1 MVQGTL
7 CEHKTNTNAWQTVSY
22 SKKPQTKNHLKAK
35 GGGGGSIDKSN
46 IQIKNTLNKNSL
58 AKPKSQTT
66 TLLLKVAANNQKISR
81 TKTSTTQ
88 KPNLAQ
94 PNNATVKQKTAP
106 TVDKTKTAIAAV
118 GNIPTQQQQQTLRNR
133 QQQQQQQQHVQ
144 RQQSPLLYVRRRR
157 VNHEIRQIK
166 RAHRHLLTSGGC
178 DWQHRQATDSSGT
191 GVATVRKQDVKC
203 QTKAN
208 NNCSHSNS
216 CRCTA
221 TKKKQQKCHPS
232 QQKQQKRKL
241 QILVKNAH
249 SGGGAGSNSSG
260 KSKQEKGKQQIGI
273 ERVGTVKS
281 KETYA
286 ESVISSRW
294 DSIEEQLNYL
304 DKLLYFCEDEEDACC
319 AWNCNINKAYD
330 CCSER
335 AKSEEIY
342 YEGDV
347 DDDYESDW
355 STDWSQSDMSTTDK
369 SVDDADMQSTTSG
382 AGSASTT
389 TSPVVSTSH
398 RRRGHQHHPRFSGTR
413 RPNIPNVQEIL
424 AALYRGDSQSVLT
437 NLRQASQAV
446 QEDITL
452 SVGGGSDV
460 ETVSS
465 TMGDS
470 QYTDEPDEDLE
481 LQLSKSSML
490 NLPLTDSVTTS
501 MGSNSPTPTDESS
514 MVDEGV
520 VSAQTPTSNIEA
532 ESVTPKS
539 QKIKSKR
546 DKSEKLDRSEKKKRA
561 KKDKSKR
568 ASVCSDADGN
578 IVSSGEVHT
587 AADEGIAI
595 DDEDV
600 QAAEWAKLRCTS
612 EAAEIV
618 AEREARRNKG
628 RCADY
633 PGLAFGRSIF
643 SSDTM
648 MKFNIIRNELH
659 NIMKTQLKRAESEV
673 AALNRRI
680 QLLEEDLERSE
691 ERLGSATAKLSEASQ
706 AADESERARKILENR
721 ALADEERMDALENQ
735 LKEARFLAEE
745 ADKKYDEVARKL
757 VLMEQDL
764 ERSEEK
770 VELSESKIVELEEE
784 LRVVGNNLKS
794 LEVSEE
800 KANQREEEYKNQI
813 KTLNTRLKEAEARA
827 EFAERSVQ
835 KLQKEVDRLE
845 DEMIIEKEHY
855 ALIGDS
861 LDLAFVDLMG
871 MEPFYTDR
879 NPKPPTPK
887 IPTPTP
893 EEIAAAEEAA
903 AAAEAA
909 AKAAAEAAERGE
921 AVESV
926 AEGAPAAG
934 EGAAVAAEVVPEP
947 AKEPTPPPPPPPP
960 FEYAIDLP
968 PEGAEVPYVKNF
980 DPNAIPPP
988 AEEAPAEGAPAAEGA
1003 PTAEGAAPAEGAPAP
1018 AAEGAPP
1025 SEGAPA
1031 PAPAAEAAPP
1041 AEGAPTA
1048 EVAPAPAADGV
1059 PAPTAEAPAAE
1070 APPPPP
1076 AEAAPAPPADAP
1088 TA

>member
-22 SKKPQTKNHLKAK
+22 SKKPQTKNHFKAK

-46 IQIKNTLNKNSL
+46 VQIKNTLNKNSL
-58 AKPKSQTT
+58 VKPKSQTT
-66 TLLLKVAANNQKISR
+66 TSLLKAAANNQNISR

-88 KPNLAQ
+88 KLNLAQ
-94 PNNATVKQKTAP
+94 SNNAIVKQKIAP
-106 TVDKTKTAIAAV
+106 TVDKTKRTIAAV
-118 GNIPTQQQQQTLRNR
+118 GSIPTQQQQQTLRNR

-178 DWQHRQATDSSGT
+178 DWQHRQATDSTGT
-191 GVATVRKQDVKC
+191 GVATLRKQDVKC

-232 QQKQQKRKL
+232 QQQKQQKRKL
-241 QILVKNAH
+241 QNLVKNAH
-249 SGGGAGSNSSG
+249 SGGGACTNNSG

-281 KETYA
+281 KESYA

-330 CCSER
+330 CSSER

-389 TSPVVSTSH
+389 TSPVVPTSH
-398 RRRGHQHHPRFSGTR
+398 RRRGHQHHPRFLGTR

-437 NLRQASQAV
+437 NLRQATQAV
-446 QEDITL
+446 QEDSPL

-481 LQLSKSSML
+481 LQLSKTSML

-520 VSAQTPTSNIEA
+520 VSAQTPTSN
-532 ESVTPKS
+532 TPKS
-539 QKIKSKR
+539 QKSKSKR

-578 IVSSGEVHT
+578 IVSSGEAHT

-706 AADESERARKILENR
+706 AADESERIRKALENR
-721 ALADEERMDALENQ
+721 TNLEDDRVAILETQ
-735 LKEARFLAEE
+735 LVQAKLIAEE
-745 ADKKYDEVARKL
+745 ADKKYEEVARKL

-845 DEMIIEKEHY
+845 DDLVSEKERY
-855 ALIGDS
+855 KDIGDD
-861 LDLAFVDLMG
+861 LDTAFVEL
-871 MEPFYTDR
+871 
-879 NPKPPTPK
+879 
-887 IPTPTP
+887 IL
-893 EEIAAAEEAA
+893 
-903 AAAEAA
+903 
-909 AKAAAEAAERGE
+909 
-921 AVESV
+921 
-926 AEGAPAAG
+926 
-934 EGAAVAAEVVPEP
+934 
-947 AKEPTPPPPPPPP
+947 KEQ
-960 FEYAIDLP
+960 
-968 PEGAEVPYVKNF
+968 
-980 DPNAIPPP
+980 
-988 AEEAPAEGAPAAEGA
+988 
-1003 PTAEGAAPAEGAPAP
+1003 
-1018 AAEGAPP
+1018 
-1025 SEGAPA
+1025 
-1031 PAPAAEAAPP
+1031 
-1041 AEGAPTA
+1041 
-1048 EVAPAPAADGV
+1048 
-1059 PAPTAEAPAAE
+1059 
-1070 APPPPP
+1070 
-1076 AEAAPAPPADAP
+1076 
-1088 TA
+1088 

>member
-7 CEHKTNTNAWQTVSY
+7 CEHKTNTNVWQTVSY
-22 SKKPQTKNHLKAK
+22 SKKTQTKNHLKAK
-35 GGGGGSIDKSN
+35 GGGGGSVDKSN
-46 IQIKNTLNKNSL
+46 AQIKNTLNKNSV
-58 AKPKSQTT
+58 AKTKSQTT
-66 TLLLKVAANNQKISR
+66 ILLLKGAANNQKISR

-88 KPNLAQ
+88 KLNLAQ
-94 PNNATVKQKTAP
+94 PNIATVKQKTAP
-106 TVDKTKTAIAAV
+106 TFDKTKTTIAAV
-118 GNIPTQQQQQTLRNR
+118 GSVPTQQRPQTLRNR
-133 QQQQQQQQHVQ
+133 QQQQQQHVQ

-157 VNHEIRQIK
+157 VHHEIRQIK

-178 DWQHRQATDSSGT
+178 DWQHRQATNSSGT
-191 GVATVRKQDVKC
+191 GVATLSQQDVKC
-203 QTKAN
+203 QTKTN

-232 QQKQQKRKL
+232 QQQKQQKKKL
-241 QILVKNAH
+241 QNLVKNAH
-249 SGGGAGSNSSG
+249 SGGGAGSNSSC
-260 KSKQEKGKQQIGI
+260 KSKQEKSKQQIGNK
-273 ERVGTVKS
+273 RAGTVKS
-281 KETYA
+281 KESYA

-319 AWNCNINKAYD
+319 AWNCHINKAYD

-355 STDWSQSDMSTTDK
+355 STDWSQSDMSATDK

-389 TSPVVSTSH
+389 TSPVVPSSH

-413 RPNIPNVQEIL
+413 RPNVQEIL
-424 AALYRGDSQSVLT
+424 AALYRGDSQSVLS
-437 NLRQASQAV
+437 NLRQAAQAV
-446 QEDITL
+446 QEDGSM

-470 QYTDEPDEDLE
+470 QYTDEPDEELE
-481 LQLSKSSML
+481 LHLSKSSML

-514 MVDEGV
+514 MIDEGV
-520 VSAQTPTSNIEA
+520 GSAQTPTSNTA
-532 ESVTPKS
+532 TESVTPKS
-539 QKIKSKR
+539 QKIRSKR
-546 DKSEKLDRSEKKKRA
+546 DKSEKLDRSEKKKKTR
-561 KKDKSKR
+561 KDKSKR
-568 ASVCSDADGN
+568 ASVCSDADGT
-578 IVSSGEVHT
+578 IVSSGEANA

-706 AADESERARKILENR
+706 AADESERIRKALENR
-721 ALADEERMDALENQ
+721 TNLEDDRVAILETQ
-735 LKEARFLAEE
+735 LVQAKLIAEE
-745 ADKKYDEVARKL
+745 ADKKYEEVARKL

-845 DEMIIEKEHY
+845 DDLVLEKERY
-855 ALIGDS
+855 KDIGDD
-861 LDLAFVDLMG
+861 LDTAFVEL
-871 MEPFYTDR
+871 
-879 NPKPPTPK
+879 
-887 IPTPTP
+887 IL
-893 EEIAAAEEAA
+893 
-903 AAAEAA
+903 
-909 AKAAAEAAERGE
+909 
-921 AVESV
+921 
-926 AEGAPAAG
+926 
-934 EGAAVAAEVVPEP
+934 
-947 AKEPTPPPPPPPP
+947 KEQ
-960 FEYAIDLP
+960 
-968 PEGAEVPYVKNF
+968 
-980 DPNAIPPP
+980 
-988 AEEAPAEGAPAAEGA
+988 
-1003 PTAEGAAPAEGAPAP
+1003 
-1018 AAEGAPP
+1018 
-1025 SEGAPA
+1025 
-1031 PAPAAEAAPP
+1031 
-1041 AEGAPTA
+1041 
-1048 EVAPAPAADGV
+1048 
-1059 PAPTAEAPAAE
+1059 
-1070 APPPPP
+1070 
-1076 AEAAPAPPADAP
+1076 
-1088 TA
+1088 

>member
-22 SKKPQTKNHLKAK
+22 SKKPQTKNHFKAK

-46 IQIKNTLNKNSL
+46 VQIKNTLNKNSL
-58 AKPKSQTT
+58 VKPKSQTT
-66 TLLLKVAANNQKISR
+66 TSLLKAAANNQNISR

-88 KPNLAQ
+88 KLNLAQ
-94 PNNATVKQKTAP
+94 SNNAIVKQKIAP
-106 TVDKTKTAIAAV
+106 TVDKTKRTIAAV
-118 GNIPTQQQQQTLRNR
+118 GSIPTQQQQQTLRNR

-178 DWQHRQATDSSGT
+178 DWQHRQATDSTGT
-191 GVATVRKQDVKC
+191 GVATLRKQDVKC

-232 QQKQQKRKL
+232 QQQKQQKRKL
-241 QILVKNAH
+241 QNLVKNAH
-249 SGGGAGSNSSG
+249 SGGGACTNNSG

-281 KETYA
+281 KESYA

-330 CCSER
+330 CSSER

-389 TSPVVSTSH
+389 TSPVVPTSH
-398 RRRGHQHHPRFSGTR
+398 RRRGHQHHPRFLGTR

-437 NLRQASQAV
+437 NLRQATQAV
-446 QEDITL
+446 QEDSPL

-481 LQLSKSSML
+481 LQLSKTSML

-520 VSAQTPTSNIEA
+520 VSAQTPTSN
-532 ESVTPKS
+532 TPKS
-539 QKIKSKR
+539 QKSKSKR

-578 IVSSGEVHT
+578 IVSSGEAHT

-757 VLMEQDL
+757 AMVEADL
-764 ERSEEK
+764 ERAEERA
-770 VELSESKIVELEEE
+770 EQGENKIVELEEE

-845 DEMIIEKEHY
+845 
-855 ALIGDS
+855 
-861 LDLAFVDLMG
+861 
-871 MEPFYTDR
+871 
-879 NPKPPTPK
+879 
-887 IPTPTP
+887 
-893 EEIAAAEEAA
+893 
-903 AAAEAA
+903 
-909 AKAAAEAAERGE
+909 
-921 AVESV
+921 
-926 AEGAPAAG
+926 
-934 EGAAVAAEVVPEP
+934 AEVSKGLEKYKTI
-947 AKEPTPPPPPPPP
+947 AQEL
-960 FEYAIDLP
+960 EYAELNN
-968 PEGAEVPYVKNF
+968 Y
-980 DPNAIPPP
+980 
-988 AEEAPAEGAPAAEGA
+988 
-1003 PTAEGAAPAEGAPAP
+1003 
-1018 AAEGAPP
+1018 
-1025 SEGAPA
+1025 
-1031 PAPAAEAAPP
+1031 
-1041 AEGAPTA
+1041 
-1048 EVAPAPAADGV
+1048 
-1059 PAPTAEAPAAE
+1059 
-1070 APPPPP
+1070 
-1076 AEAAPAPPADAP
+1076 
-1088 TA
+1088 

>member
-1 MVQGTL
+1 FAL
-7 CEHKTNTNAWQTVSY
+7 CLA
-22 SKKPQTKNHLKAK
+22 PCCLA
-35 GGGGGSIDKSN
+35 GAAID
-46 IQIKNTLNKNSL
+46 IEGLTQE
-58 AKPKSQTT
+58 
-66 TLLLKVAANNQKISR
+66 LLVPFNDLLPPLSDAEFQEAQA
-81 TKTSTTQ
+81 TSTTTTTSTTTSTTAS
-88 KPNLAQ
+88 PPVTEA
-94 PNNATVKQKTAP
+94 PVSKTTTTRAP
-106 TVDKTKTAIAAV
+106 TKLTTPKPTKSATAQKLKKTQYQLDQQSQKQPLAVPILDLNPEVPPALPEAEAPVASQVTEAPVTPKAVVVPTTTTTQAPLTTTRAPVKVSEPKQAASTQHFQQERTAQTQFQ
-118 GNIPTQQQQQTLRNR
+118 GLEQHRQPQQQQQQYKPQPQQQQQQQPPSVHHGHQAPQQTHSHHPHH
-133 QQQQQQQQHVQ
+133 QSHQHSHQQHQQHQQQSQQQQQQQHVQ

-191 GVATVRKQDVKC
+191 GVATLRKQDVKC

-232 QQKQQKRKL
+232 QQQKQQKRKL
-241 QILVKNAH
+241 QNLVKNAH

-273 ERVGTVKS
+273 ERIGTVKS
-281 KETYA
+281 KESYA

-389 TSPVVSTSH
+389 TSPVVPTSH

-437 NLRQASQAV
+437 NLRQATQAV
-446 QEDITL
+446 QEDSTL
-452 SVGGGSDV
+452 CVGGGSDV

-481 LQLSKSSML
+481 LQLSKTSML

-520 VSAQTPTSNIEA
+520 VSAQTPTSNTEA

-539 QKIKSKR
+539 QKSKSKR
-546 DKSEKLDRSEKKKRA
+546 DKSEKLDRSEKKKRT

-578 IVSSGEVHT
+578 IVSSGEAHT

-673 AALNRRI
+673 AAL
-680 QLLEEDLERSE
+680 
-691 ERLGSATAKLSEASQ
+691 
-706 AADESERARKILENR
+706 
-721 ALADEERMDALENQ
+721 
-735 LKEARFLAEE
+735 
-745 ADKKYDEVARKL
+745 
-757 VLMEQDL
+757 
-764 ERSEEK
+764 
-770 VELSESKIVELEEE
+770 
-784 LRVVGNNLKS
+784 
-794 LEVSEE
+794 
-800 KANQREEEYKNQI
+800 
-813 KTLNTRLKEAEARA
+813 
-827 EFAERSVQ
+827 
-835 KLQKEVDRLE
+835 
-845 DEMIIEKEHY
+845 
-855 ALIGDS
+855 
-861 LDLAFVDLMG
+861 
-871 MEPFYTDR
+871 
-879 NPKPPTPK
+879 
-887 IPTPTP
+887 
-893 EEIAAAEEAA
+893 
-903 AAAEAA
+903 
-909 AKAAAEAAERGE
+909 
-921 AVESV
+921 
-926 AEGAPAAG
+926 
-934 EGAAVAAEVVPEP
+934 
-947 AKEPTPPPPPPPP
+947 
-960 FEYAIDLP
+960 
-968 PEGAEVPYVKNF
+968 
-980 DPNAIPPP
+980 
-988 AEEAPAEGAPAAEGA
+988 
-1003 PTAEGAAPAEGAPAP
+1003 
-1018 AAEGAPP
+1018 
-1025 SEGAPA
+1025 
-1031 PAPAAEAAPP
+1031 
-1041 AEGAPTA
+1041 
-1048 EVAPAPAADGV
+1048 
-1059 PAPTAEAPAAE
+1059 
-1070 APPPPP
+1070 
-1076 AEAAPAPPADAP
+1076 
-1088 TA
+1088 